1 MVWHKLYAST
11 QRTRSAAKAEKDLI
25 QAVTLAAILVEQE
38 GAMLK
43 ESFSAAPAALQT
55 ASLSRLS
62 RIQALLEAHPQ
73 TQDAFSAAMTRC

>member
-38 GAMLK
+38 GAV
-43 ESFSAAPAALQT
+43 P
-55 ASLSRLS
+55 
-62 RIQALLEAHPQ
+62 P
-73 TQDAFSAAMTRC
+73 